1 MVIPHGTSTHTCTQH
16 LLQPHQPTRNHLGQH
31 PLTHPPTPQVGFKL
45 AFNYLKARRYV
56 EAIDVCHKVI
66 KAFPEYPKIKKEILE
81 KARMGLK
88 P

>member
-1 MVIPHGTSTHTCTQH
+1 MRACAPVA
-16 LLQPHQPTRNHLGQH
+16 
-31 PLTHPPTPQVGFKL
+31 QVGFKL

-56 EAIDVCHKVI
+56 EAVDVCHKVI
-66 KAFPEYPKIKKEILE
+66 KAFPEYPKIRKEILE